1 MQRGRPPPTPLPFR
15 SVTSFVGREALLAT
29 VSGAL
34 DEHRVVTLLGP
45 PGVGKSRLAAEL
57 VARSNER
64 AAWCSVEG
72 VTSVDELDA
81 RLAGATGARL
91 VGERGTSLEALGAA
105 IRKRFDRLVIDDV
118 EGALP
123 ELGALLVDLLDEAPT
138 LRVLVTSRARIGL
151 SVEAL
156 VDVPPLELSPAGE
169 AEQLFLQRARLVRPD
184 LSLDAEG
191 RRDLQALVRAIDG
204 LPLAIELCAAESR
217 FLPLGSLV
225 ERVLGPAHGP
235 SGEPLRSAIERS
247 LLGLSAEA
255 QATFAALGVFRGGFA
270 LEAVEVVLSSPDPAL
285 AALRDLVDR
294 SLVATRHAG
303 RHPRFSMLNPVR
315 AVAESRLDPERAQAL
330 RARHAAFFA
339 GLADRCTREEVEDP
353 AGVRQELSRERDNLA
368 AALAHGGEG
377 HLVLTTAWCVLH
389 QGIGPLSTLF
399 TRLEGALAASPEAPI
414 GLLARATA
422 VLVSLSRELDRC
434 GDVLT
439 RVEALADE
447 ARASGDGGTLAVIE
461 AARGE
466 ALTAMGRFD
475 EGARALEAARALE
488 RTARRT
494 IREAR
499 VLHALGVNRVEVGRL
514 GEARLALREVMA
526 LLDGRDEAQEART
539 LTLLGVIEI
548 EEGRLAEARSLLER
562 ALPLAEQSDD
572 RRLFALTTTNHAV
585 VAHESGDLEAAIVGY
600 ERAADLCRAAGM
612 RRGEALARAFVGNC
626 HLERGAFGAARAAY
640 EEALARLGRDGWR
653 RTMVLAPYAA
663 AMAMEGDV
671 DLAARTLDEAE
682 SSLLAMGQQRLAL
695 AVPVCRGFLDLAAS
709 DRLRARGDLAG
720 AARLVESARAR
731 TLSTLV
737 DPTPRGSGGG
747 GPALSQQSTDL
758 RVSLRALG
766 RAVAERAPP
775 SGEPEGAWKIAADG
789 SVVVSPRGERTDLT
803 RRAPLRRVVARL
815 AAERLERP
823 GSVLRVE
830 DLVRAGWPGED
841 VKPKAG
847 EARVYAAVA
856 TLRKLGLAALLQSTG
871 DGYRFDP
878 SVLLS
883 SQGR

>member
-1 MQRGRPPPTPLPFR
+1 MQRGRPL
-15 SVTSFVGREALLAT
+15 TSFVGREALLAR
-29 VSGAL
+29 VSEAL

-45 PGVGKSRLAAEL
+45 PGVGKSRLAAEV
-57 VARSNER
+57 VARSKER
-64 AAWCSVEG
+64 AAWCNVEG
-72 VTSVDELDA
+72 VTSADELDA
-81 RLAGATGARL
+81 RLAAATGARL
-91 VGERGTSLEALGAA
+91 LGERGTSLEALGAA
-105 IRKRFDRLVIDDV
+105 IRKRFDRLVLDDA

-123 ELGALLVDLLDEAPT
+123 EIGALLVDLLDEAPT

-156 VDVPPLELSPAGE
+156 VDVPPLDLSPAGE
-169 AEQLFLQRARLVRPD
+169 AEQLFLQRARLVRPE

-191 RRDLQALVRAIDG
+191 RRDLEALVRALDG

-225 ERVLGPAHGP
+225 ERVLGPARGP

-315 AVAESRLDPERAQAL
+315 AVAESRLDPARAQAL
-330 RARHAAFFA
+330 RAHHAAFFA
-339 GLADRCTREEVEDP
+339 GLADRCTREDVEDP
-353 AGVRQELSRERDNLA
+353 VGVRAELGRDRDNLA
-368 AALAHGGEG
+368 AALAHGAEG

-389 QGIGPLSTLF
+389 QGIGPLSILF
-399 TRLEGALAASPEAPI
+399 TRLEAALTASPEAPI
-414 GLLARATA
+414 GLRARATA

-434 GDVLT
+434 GDVLA

-447 ARASGDGGTLAVIE
+447 ARASGDGALAVIE

-488 RTARRT
+488 LRARRT

-526 LLDGRDEAQEART
+526 LLDGRDEAQQART
-539 LTLLGVIEI
+539 LTVLGVIEI

-562 ALPLAEQSDD
+562 ALPLAELSDD

-585 VAHESGDLEAAIVGY
+585 VAHESGDLEAAIAGY

-626 HLERGAFGAARAAY
+626 HLERGDFGAARAAY

-682 SSLLAMGQQRLAL
+682 SSLLAMGQERLAL

-720 AARLVESARAR
+720 AARLLESARAR

-766 RAVAERAPP
+766 RAVAERTPP

-841 VKPKAG
+841 LKPKAG